1 MEKIL
6 SDLSPTM
13 DRLVERWQALEVDSP
28 TVAIFLPV
36 VVLGL
41 TVVYTLISYS
51 RNRPPSRRKSNA
63 VEGGW
68 LGDKISDSMLYSKRT
83 TISNGGTK
91 QLLEPMSKRELFPNG
106 VHMKSSHWCDMG
118 ARQYQEDR
126 YVMEKLGV
134 TDKDRQTVSYF
145 GVFDGHG
152 GFKASQYCADRL
164 GLYLK
169 NSPEFPNGDVE
180 AAYKKA
186 YLQIDEDFID
196 TGKPDGTTVCTC
208 LVFGNERI
216 VCANA
221 GDSRAIV
228 VKRDGTAYPM
238 SKDHK
243 PGDADETKRIT
254 DLGGTVVYWGRW
266 RVESVL
272 AVSRAVG
279 DAQLMPYITALP
291 DCTSKTIEEDDMFLV
306 IATDGVWD
314 VCDNEY
320 VANFVM
326 KESCYGFPNP
336 VEPGVEPVADDL
348 LLKWTG
354 RKLVVEAARLGSGDN
369 CSAIVVSLKD
379 MKK

>member
-1 MEKIL
+1 M
-6 SDLSPTM
+6 
-13 DRLVERWQALEVDSP
+13 
-28 TVAIFLPV
+28 V
-36 VVLGL
+36 V
-41 TVVYTLISYS
+41 
-51 RNRPPSRRKSNA
+51 
-63 VEGGW
+63 
-68 LGDKISDSMLYSKRT
+68 
-83 TISNGGTK
+83 
-91 QLLEPMSKRELFPNG
+91 
-106 VHMKSSHWCDMG
+106 
-118 ARQYQEDR
+118 
-126 YVMEKLGV
+126 
-134 TDKDRQTVSYF
+134 
-145 GVFDGHG
+145 
-152 GFKASQYCADRL
+152 
-164 GLYLK
+164 
-169 NSPEFPNGDVE
+169 
-180 AAYKKA
+180 
-186 YLQIDEDFID
+186 
-196 TGKPDGTTVCTC
+196 
-208 LVFGNERI
+208 GNERI

-306 IATDGVWD
+306 IATDGIWD
-314 VCDNEY
+314 VCDNDY

-336 VEPGVEPVADDL
+336 VEPGVVLVADDL

-379 MKK
+379 LKK